1 MEKDNAQSLQSMKD
15 YHIFLSGT
23 NVTKF
28 FGGLAALSDLDF
40 QLHENEILGLI
51 GPNGAGKTTLFNVI
65 AGVYKPDRGVIRFRD
80 EIISGFR
87 PDQICKKGIARTF
100 QITKPFLAMSALENV
115 VVGSY
120 FGCHGKRNLRECIT
134 QAEQILSFVG
144 LAEKKYA
151 LASQLTLVERKGL
164 ELARSLSTEPSILLL
179 DEVVGGLNPTETSE
193 MVELI
198 KQIRNDGVTILM
210 IEHVMKAVMGVS
222 DRIIVIHHGEKIA
235 EGSPEEISSNQDV
248 IEAYLGSMGH
258 AHFK

>member
-1 MEKDNAQSLQSMKD
+1 MEDSPV
-15 YHIFLSGT
+15 ILSGKK
-23 NVTKF
+23 VTKF
-28 FGGLAALSDLDF
+28 FGGVAALSDLDF

-65 AGVYKPDRGVIRFRD
+65 AGVYKPDRGVVRLHD

-120 FGCHGKRNLRECIT
+120 FGSHRKRRLKECRIR
-134 QAEQILSFVG
+134 AEEILSFVR
-144 LAEKKYA
+144 LAHKKDA

-179 DEVVGGLNPTETSE
+179 DEVVGGLNSTEISE
-193 MVELI
+193 MMELI
-198 KQIRNDGVTILM
+198 RQIRNKGVTILM

-222 DRIIVIHHGEKIA
+222 DRIIVLYHGEKIA
-235 EGSPEEISSNQDV
+235 EGSPEEIVDNRDV
-248 IEAYLGSMGH
+248 IEAYLGGMAH
-258 AHFK
+258 ARFT